1 MPDRP
6 HDLVWARL
14 GASSRHGV
22 GVFAIMFI
30 PKGTD
35 IFANDQQEMVWIE
48 ADALDAL
55 PAESEQKRLYRDFAV
70 RRGTLLGCPTNFNLL
85 TVGWYLNEPDPGEE
99 ANVAVGDG
107 LAMTAVRDIAAGEE
121 LTIRYSTFS
130 G

>member
-48 ADALDAL
+48 ADALDTL
-55 PAESEQKRLYRDFAV
+55 PAESEQKRLYQDFAV
-70 RRGTLLGCPTNFNLL
+70 RRGTLLGCPINFNLL